1 MAPHGFVSNESKLQA
16 ENDGLRVQLNSV
28 INAARSV
35 QDVLR
40 RLWSQHESEQ
50 LQIQQLTA
58 ELSARPSRLAWAD
71 EEGVPGGTRLAS
83 VPVPKAATRSAS
95 APAAGNASQEPEC
108 VSRITDRAKKRAAE
122 SMKPATTKAE
132 GAPSWEAQSWLAAPV
147 EASEERSEMRC
158 GSSTKLAELLL
169 GPLRKSMP
177 KHENENESE
186 KHDLELIRA
195 LAEEERD
202 SKGAVLA
209 LLEHSGALPEIAGF
223 ISDRMKEL
231 VRAAAVD
238 GDALNLKFVDDYG
251 ATAMVFGQQ
260 SEFFKGLDGLIG
272 PPNPDLV
279 KGMHGEHCERTDSK
293 VPFTTSNYSIETTS
307 RASMVKIPLL
317 AAGRAATHRSRSPP
331 AYSGLQWSHKES
343 PRRLGAEQRCG
354 NAL

>member
-132 GAPSWEAQSWLAAPV
+132 GAPSWEAQSWLAD
-147 EASEERSEMRC
+147 
-158 GSSTKLAELLL
+158 GSSAKLAELLL
-169 GPLRKSMP
+169 APLRMSMQRKSMP
-177 KHENENESE
+177 KHEHENI
-186 KHDLELIRA
+186 DLELITE
-195 LAEEERD
+195 LACEEE
-202 SKGAVLA
+202 SEAAVLE
-209 LLEHSGALPEIAGF
+209 LLTHSNALPKIAGF
-223 ISDRMKEL
+223 ISEKMKEL
-231 VRAAAVD
+231 MKAEAVS
-238 GDALNLKFVDDYG
+238 GKRLNTKFVDDYG
-251 ATAMVFGQQ
+251 ATEMAFGQQ
-260 SEFFKGLDGLIG
+260 DEFFKGLEGLIG

-279 KGMHGEHCERTDSK
+279 KAMRGEHCERTDSRE
-293 VPFTTSNYSIETTS
+293 PFTTTNYGIETTS
-307 RASMVKIPLL
+307 RASMAKVP
-317 AAGRAATHRSRSPP
+317 
-331 AYSGLQWSHKES
+331 
-343 PRRLGAEQRCG
+343 
-354 NAL
+354 